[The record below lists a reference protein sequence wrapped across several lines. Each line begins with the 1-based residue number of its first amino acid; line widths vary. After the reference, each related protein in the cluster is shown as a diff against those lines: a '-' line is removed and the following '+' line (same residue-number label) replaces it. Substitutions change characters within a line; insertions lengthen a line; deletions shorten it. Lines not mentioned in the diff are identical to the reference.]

1 MAFVVFA
8 EFDDMQYRG
17 VPHRE
22 ATPEARPVGRIR
34 LVALLAIVVA
44 AVVGAIA
51 FSMRPADIRLPSV
64 VTPRDSQRAREAFE
78 LKYGRPPDRLDILS
92 WLAEWYLTQK
102 HPNEAVA
109 CFAEIPTNHPVYGH
123 MARLQQG
130 RTLFRLHRVTEAE
143 LQLKELIAAEEASPQ
158 IEPEF
163 LINARQQLRHILE
176 VELRFE
182 ERHQL
187 LKGVIDRGEDNAF
200 EAVAGSFPTMLR
212 WNGPD
217 AIQWHAQFLAAD
229 PDNVWVKIS
238 HGRYLTGQG
247 KADEA
252 RPILEAVV
260 AEHPNNL
267 RAISAL
273 VAALRESGDVDRADQ
288 LVLAL
293 PPRSRDDPWTLLL
306 QRGHLAVQNGNLEE
320 ARNAFE
326 QLQQSDTTSTEGWQG
341 LALVSRLQN
350 DIPRQTHANSM
361 VNALGRIQN
370 HLGKTTQDAEN
381 PNSFLDVAD
390 LCAEFQLIREGAVM
404 ARFAQRLAPDND
416 RVQRTV
422 KAFRERLIANQL
434 PALLGP

>member
-34 LVALLAIVVA
+34 LIALLPIIVAAVVA
-44 AVVGAIA
+44 AVT
-51 FSMRPADIRLPSV
+51 FCMRPADIRFPSV

-92 WLAEWYLTQK
+92 WLAGWYLTQK
-102 HPNEAVA
+102 RPNDAVT

-130 RTLFRLHRVTEAE
+130 RTLFRLHKVTEAE
-143 LQLKELIAAEEASPQ
+143 RQLKELIVAEEASPQ

-187 LKGVIDRGEDNAF
+187 LKGVIDRGEDIAF
-200 EAVAGSFPTMLR
+200 EAVAGCFPTMLR

-217 AIQWHAQFLAAD
+217 AIQWHAQFMAAD
-229 PDNVWVKIS
+229 PDNVWVRIS

-247 KADEA
+247 RADEA
-252 RPILEAVV
+252 CPILEAVV
-260 AEHPNNL
+260 AEQPTNL

-273 VAALRESGDVDRADQ
+273 VAALREAGDVDRADQ
-288 LVLAL
+288 LILAL
-293 PPRSRDDPWTLLL
+293 PPRSRDDPWTLLV
-306 QRGHLAVQNGNLEE
+306 QRGYVAVQNGNLEE

-326 QLQQSDTTSTEGWQG
+326 QLQQSDATSTEGWQG
-341 LALVSRLQN
+341 IALVARLQN
-350 DIPRQTHANSM
+350 DIPRQTQANQM
-361 VNALGRIQN
+361 VTSLGRIQN
-370 HLGKTTQDAEN
+370 YLGKTTQDAGN
-381 PNSFLDVAD
+381 PSSFLDVAD
-390 LCAEFQLIREGAVM
+390 LCAEFQLNREGAVM
-404 ARFAQRLAPDND
+404 ARFAQRLAPDD
-416 RVQRTV
+416 GRVQATV
-422 KAFRERLIANQL
+422 KAFRERLMASQL